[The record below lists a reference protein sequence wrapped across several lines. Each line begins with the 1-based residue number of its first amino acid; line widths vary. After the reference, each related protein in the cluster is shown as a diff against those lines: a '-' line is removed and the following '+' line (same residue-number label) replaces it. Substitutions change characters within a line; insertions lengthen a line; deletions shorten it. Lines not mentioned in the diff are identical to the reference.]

1 MTHNLKQ
8 ALAQRW
14 NEASARE
21 QSAMKLGATLVLL
34 ALLWWIGLQPALS
47 TIKSTRV
54 QMPLVRAQYEQ
65 MLQLQA
71 QAGVLRAQAQQAV
84 PDAKAL
90 LQESVPSL
98 EKNARLTAQG
108 ERATVTFKEV
118 RPADLARWLEQVRLK
133 AHSRVLEM
141 HISQTT
147 GLWSGAVV
155 LQLPASQGH

>member
-1 MTHNLKQ
+1 MMHNLKR

-21 QSAMKLGATLVLL
+21 QSAMKLAATLVLL
-34 ALLWWIGLQPALS
+34 ALLWWIGLQPALN

-71 QAGVLRAQAQQAV
+71 QAGALRAQAQQAV

-90 LQESVPSL
+90 LQESVSSL
-98 EKNARLTAQG
+98 EKNARWTTLG

-155 LQLPASQGH
+155 LQLPASQGR

>member
-1 MTHNLKQ
+1 MMHNLKQ

-21 QSAMKLGATLVLL
+21 QSAMKFSATLVLL

-71 QAGVLRAQAQQAV
+71 QAGALRAQAQQAV

-90 LQESVPSL
+90 LQESVSSL
-98 EKNARLTAQG
+98 EKNARWTALG